1 MKEHEVEEK
10 VYGMIQNQ
18 YQTQK
23 LSHAYFIEKG
33 NYANIEMLMKK
44 IAKLFLCPKN
54 GEHFNNCS
62 TCDLIE
68 KDIHP
73 DFKEISPEGNMIKK
87 EQLLNLK
94 QLFKTTS
101 SSNYRLYVIYE
112 ADKLNPASANT
123 ILKFLEE
130 PEQGII
136 AFLIADNRYQVLET
150 LLSRCQIINMPSL
163 FSSDFSDEMI
173 NLLSDLTSSKKI
185 YLDFKELL
193 DSSFSLKES
202 TKDLLDSMELYLH
215 QLLLIKIG
223 KKIPLPKQ
231 ELFTNLTEDSI
242 IKYIAILEEE
252 KKKLTYNINYKLWLD
267 HFLIRFM
274 EVIS

>member
-1 MKEHEVEEK
+1 M
-10 VYGMIQNQ
+10 
-18 YQTQK
+18 
-23 LSHAYFIEKG
+23 
-33 NYANIEMLMKK
+33 
-44 IAKLFLCPKN
+44 
-54 GEHFNNCS
+54 
-62 TCDLIE
+62 
-68 KDIHP
+68 
-73 DFKEISPEGNMIKK
+73 
-87 EQLLNLK
+87 
-94 QLFKTTS
+94 
-101 SSNYRLYVIYE
+101 
-112 ADKLNPASANT
+112 
-123 ILKFLEE
+123 
-130 PEQGII
+130 
-136 AFLIADNRYQVLET
+136 
-150 LLSRCQIINMPSL
+150 
-163 FSSDFSDEMI
+163 
-173 NLLSDLTSSKKI
+173 
-185 YLDFKELL
+185 